1 MAFVFLLLIDAET
14 QDRIISSQ
22 SSLPSRSKLTTE
34 LVGQVLVILLQVREQ
49 QYATSLEEDEKTIS
63 QQERLSKRTAMAI
76 EVRLGEKK
84 VLRAAMAEARS
95 FAASNKIMR
104 IQELTATEMGKKK
117 RGLEESTGSSKK
129 GRFR

>member
-1 MAFVFLLLIDAET
+1 M
-14 QDRIISSQ
+14 
-22 SSLPSRSKLTTE
+22 
-34 LVGQVLVILLQVREQ
+34 ILLQVREQ